1 MTGGTSHRM
10 NSISL
15 MKNGAFEPQGSPYLK
30 SGFFKH
36 AQKKSGEG
44 RPPLREICQKN
55 KKILP
60 KFPFTNPSSNGKIFC
75 KFLIFLLYGGYQ
87 RLLSFNQSCQ
97 VG

>member
-55 KKILP
+55 KKSFLNSP
-60 KFPFTNPSSNGKIFC
+60 LQTPLQMVRSSANF
-75 KFLIFLLYGGYQ
+75 
-87 RLLSFNQSCQ
+87 
-97 VG
+97 